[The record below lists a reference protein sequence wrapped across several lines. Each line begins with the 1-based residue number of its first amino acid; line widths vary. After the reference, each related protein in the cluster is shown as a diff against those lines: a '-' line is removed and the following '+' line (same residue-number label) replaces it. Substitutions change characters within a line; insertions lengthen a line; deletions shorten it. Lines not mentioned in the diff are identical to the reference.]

1 MKNKYTETI
10 VEALILKAESE
21 KEVAMAN
28 VAIYLN
34 NPAGIGEHPG
44 ILEAVE
50 EQIEKIAEANDK
62 IDALREVEDK
72 FGIQF

>member
-1 MKNKYTETI
+1 MKNKYAETI
-10 VEALILKAESE
+10 VEALIKKLEGE

-50 EQIEKIAEANDK
+50 EQIEKIAEANYK
-62 IDALREVEDK
+62 IDALREVENK
-72 FGIQF
+72 FGIQS

>member
-1 MKNKYTETI
+1 MENKYTETI
-10 VEALILKAESE
+10 VEALILKAASE

-34 NPAGIGEHPG
+34 NPAGIGEHSG

-62 IDALREVEDK
+62 IHALEELEDVLK
-72 FGIQF
+72 ID

>member
-1 MKNKYTETI
+1 MENKYTETI

-21 KEVAMAN
+21 KKVAMAN

-62 IDALREVEDK
+62 IDALREVENK

>member
-1 MKNKYTETI
+1 MENKYTETI
-10 VEALILKAESE
+10 VEALILKAASE

-34 NPAGIGEHPG
+34 NPAGIGEHSG

-50 EQIEKIAEANDK
+50 EQIKKIAEATDK
-62 IDALREVEDK
+62 IHALEELEDILK
-72 FGIQF
+72 ID

>member
-10 VEALILKAESE
+10 VDALILKAESE

-50 EQIEKIAEANDK
+50 EQVEKIAEANDK
-62 IDALREVEDK
+62 IDALREVERK

>member
-10 VEALILKAESE
+10 VDALILKAQGE

-50 EQIEKIAEANDK
+50 EQVEKIAEANDK
-62 IDALREVEDK
+62 IDALREVENK

>member
-62 IDALREVEDK
+62 IDALREVENK

>member
-62 IDALREVEDK
+62 IDALREVWR
-72 FGIQF
+72 IYS

>member
-1 MKNKYTETI
+1 MENKYTETI

-62 IDALREVEDK
+62 IDALREVENK